1 MRIFKYIFKMSM
13 LNTLISFLVII
24 GLVWVSQSFRSIKFI
39 FEKGGTIFDFFQLSI
54 FSMPAWLSI
63 SVSFGLFFGVFITT
77 SWLSIFKFKEMQETK
92 LLLLVSCQQKQ
103 LLL

>member
-1 MRIFKYIFKMSM
+1 MV
-13 LNTLISFLVII
+13 LTVD
-24 GLVWVSQSFRSIKFI
+24 G
-39 FEKGGTIFDFFQLSI
+39 I
-54 FSMPAWLSI
+54 FSTLENLILPSFVINSFSI
-63 SVSFGLFFGVFITT
+63 SITAKNLLFFEVFITT